1 MNWCDS
7 STDSY
12 SLDGR
17 SEIVGCLKLVFDLI
31 VFYMQYFK
39 IILIHSA
46 LIKLYI
52 IYLLNIKK
60 ALNHDVLGFFV
71 LLANNVFKFYFFI

>member
-1 MNWCDS
+1 MKFPTGGKVHELFLLNKDRNNMNWCNS

-46 LIKLYI
+46 LIKLYYI
-52 IYLLNIKK
+52 SST
-60 ALNHDVLGFFV
+60 F
-71 LLANNVFKFYFFI
+71 